1 MKYYFS
7 LWGYQFENEFDIMT
21 MYIKENIMEG
31 LELLSFQMI
40 SFNGSARSCFVEAI
54 QAAKEG
60 DFERAEQLMAEGE
73 EQFVEGHRVHAQLI
87 QQEAQNGATQVNL
100 LLIHAEDQMMSAE
113 VLKIMATEL
122 IDIHKK
128 IQ

>member
-1 MKYYFS
+1 
-7 LWGYQFENEFDIMT
+7 
-21 MYIKENIMEG
+21 MEG

-60 DFERAEQLMAEGE
+60 DFDRAEQLMAEGE
-73 EQFVEGHRVHAQLI
+73 EQFIEGHRVHAELI
-87 QQEAQNGATQVNL
+87 QKEAQEGATQVSL
-100 LLIHAEDQMMSAE
+100 LLLHAEDQMMSAE
-113 VLKIMATEL
+113 VLKIIASEL

>member
-1 MKYYFS
+1 
-7 LWGYQFENEFDIMT
+7 
-21 MYIKENIMEG
+21 MEG
-31 LELLSFQMI
+31 IELLSFQMI
-40 SFNGSARSCFVEAI
+40 SFNGSARSCFIEAI

-60 DFERAEQLMAEGE
+60 DFDRAEELMVEGE

-87 QQEAQNGATQVNL
+87 QKEAQDGATDVNL

-113 VLKIMATEL
+113 LMKIVAAEL
-122 IDIHKK
+122 IELHKR

>member
-1 MKYYFS
+1 
-7 LWGYQFENEFDIMT
+7 
-21 MYIKENIMEG
+21 MEG

-40 SFNGSARSCFVEAI
+40 SFNGSARSSFI
-54 QAAKEG
+54 
-60 DFERAEQLMAEGE
+60 
-73 EQFVEGHRVHAQLI
+73 EGHRVHAKLI
-87 QQEAQNGATQVNL
+87 QEEAQNEGVTEINL

-113 VLKIMATEL
+113 VFKIVAAEL

>member
-1 MKYYFS
+1 
-7 LWGYQFENEFDIMT
+7 
-21 MYIKENIMEG
+21 MEG

-54 QAAKEG
+54 TAAKEG
-60 DFERAEQLMAEGE
+60 DFERAEELMKEGE
-73 EQFVEGHRVHAQLI
+73 EQFVEGHKVHAQLI
-87 QQEAQNGATQVNL
+87 QEEAQTGGTAVNL

-113 VLKIMATEL
+113 VLKIIAAEL
-122 IDIHKK
+122 IDIHKR

>member
-1 MKYYFS
+1 
-7 LWGYQFENEFDIMT
+7 
-21 MYIKENIMEG
+21 MEG
-31 LELLSFQMI
+31 IELLAFQMI

-54 QAAKEG
+54 MAAKEG
-60 DFERAEQLMAEGE
+60 DFERSEQLMAEGE

-87 QQEAQNGATQVNL
+87 QKEASGEETKVNL

-113 VLKIMATEL
+113 TLKIVAAEL
-122 IDIHKK
+122 IDIHKR

>member
-1 MKYYFS
+1 
-7 LWGYQFENEFDIMT
+7 
-21 MYIKENIMEG
+21 MEG

-40 SFNGSARSCFVEAI
+40 SFNGSARSCFIEAI

-60 DFERAEQLMAEGE
+60 DFDRAESLMAEGD
-73 EQFVEGHRVHAQLI
+73 EQFLEGHRVHAQLI
-87 QQEAQNGATQVNL
+87 QQEAQEGSTAVNL

-113 VLKIMATEL
+113 LMKIIAAEL
-122 IDIHKK
+122 IQIHKQ

>member
-1 MKYYFS
+1 
-7 LWGYQFENEFDIMT
+7 
-21 MYIKENIMEG
+21 MEG
-31 LELLSFQMI
+31 IELLSFQMI

-54 QAAKEG
+54 MAAKEG

-87 QQEAQNGATQVNL
+87 QKEASGEATTVNL

-113 VLKIMATEL
+113 LLKIVAAEL
-122 IDIHKK
+122 IDIHKR

>member
-1 MKYYFS
+1 
-7 LWGYQFENEFDIMT
+7 
-21 MYIKENIMEG
+21 MEG

-60 DFERAEQLMAEGE
+60 DFERAEQTMAEGE

>member
-1 MKYYFS
+1 
-7 LWGYQFENEFDIMT
+7 
-21 MYIKENIMEG
+21 MEG
-31 LELLSFQMI
+31 IELLSFQMI

-54 QAAKEG
+54 MAAKEG

-73 EQFVEGHRVHAQLI
+73 EQFVEGHPVHAQLI
-87 QQEAQNGATQVNL
+87 QKEASGEATAVNL

-113 VLKIMATEL
+113 LLKIIAAEL
-122 IDIHKK
+122 IDIHKR

>member
-1 MKYYFS
+1 
-7 LWGYQFENEFDIMT
+7 
-21 MYIKENIMEG
+21 MEG
-31 LELLSFQMI
+31 IELLSFQMI

-54 QAAKEG
+54 AAAKEG
-60 DFERAEQLMAEGE
+60 DFERAESLMAEGE
-73 EQFVEGHRVHAQLI
+73 EQFTEGHRVHAQLI
-87 QQEAQNGATQVNL
+87 QQEAQNGSTDISL

-113 VLKIMATEL
+113 VMKILAAEL

>member
-1 MKYYFS
+1 M
-7 LWGYQFENEFDIMT
+7 
-21 MYIKENIMEG
+21 
-31 LELLSFQMI
+31 
-40 SFNGSARSCFVEAI
+40 
-54 QAAKEG
+54 AAKEG

-87 QQEAQNGATQVNL
+87 QKEASGEATAVNL

-113 VLKIMATEL
+113 VLKIIAAEL
-122 IDIHKK
+122 IDIHKR

>member
-1 MKYYFS
+1 
-7 LWGYQFENEFDIMT
+7 
-21 MYIKENIMEG
+21 MEG
-31 LELLSFQMI
+31 IELLSFQMI

-54 QAAKEG
+54 MAAKEG

-87 QQEAQNGATQVNL
+87 QKEASGEPTVVNL

-113 VLKIMATEL
+113 LLKIVAAEL
-122 IDIHKK
+122 IDIHKR

>member
-1 MKYYFS
+1 
-7 LWGYQFENEFDIMT
+7 
-21 MYIKENIMEG
+21 MEG
-31 LELLSFQMI
+31 IELLSFQMI

-54 QAAKEG
+54 AAAKEG
-60 DFERAEQLMAEGE
+60 DFERAEQLMNEGE

-87 QQEAQNGATQVNL
+87 QQEASEGKTDINL

-113 VLKIMATEL
+113 LMKIVAAEL

-128 IQ
+128 LK

>member
-1 MKYYFS
+1 
-7 LWGYQFENEFDIMT
+7 
-21 MYIKENIMEG
+21 MEG
-31 LELLSFQMI
+31 IELLSFQMI

-54 QAAKEG
+54 MAAKEG

-87 QQEAQNGATQVNL
+87 QKEASGEATAVNL

-113 VLKIMATEL
+113 LLKIIAAEL
-122 IDIHKK
+122 IDIHKR

>member
-1 MKYYFS
+1 
-7 LWGYQFENEFDIMT
+7 
-21 MYIKENIMEG
+21 MEG
-31 LELLSFQMI
+31 NELLSFQMI
-40 SFNGSARSCFVEAI
+40 SFTGSARSCFVEAI
-54 QAAKEG
+54 MAAKEG

-87 QQEAQNGATQVNL
+87 QKEASGEATAVNL

-113 VLKIMATEL
+113 VLKIIAAEL
-122 IDIHKK
+122 IDIHKR